1 MSFPG
6 FPDGNIQGQ
15 NGITWMTSQTD
26 ERNVAIQTGGRGGEE
41 LVMVGVQINKAI
53 LIRRQPNWFH
63 TRWNISH
70 TEPEFDKTFRKNFS
84 QNSSASYLAGNF
96 IKTTGI
102 PACTKE
108 REFFNKKGE
117 ESG

>member
-6 FPDGNIQGQ
+6 LPDGNIEGP
-15 NGITWMTSQTD
+15 NGITWTTSQTD

-70 TEPEFDKTFRKNFS
+70 TEPEFDTTTRKFS
-84 QNSSASYLAGNF
+84 DNSFGNF
-96 IKTTGI
+96 TSKSGI
-102 PACTKE
+102 PACSKD
-108 REFFNKKGE
+108 RD
-117 ESG
+117 S

>member
-6 FPDGNIQGQ
+6 LPDGNMQGP
-15 NGITWMTSQTD
+15 NGITWTTSQTD
-26 ERNVAIQTGGRGGEE
+26 ERNVAIQTGGRGGEQ

-70 TEPEFDKTFRKNFS
+70 TEPEFDTTTRKVSKNLFSNFTS
-84 QNSSASYLAGNF
+84 KS
-96 IKTTGI
+96 GI

-108 REFFNKKGE
+108 WDP
-117 ESG
+117 